1 MEQIENDIASYL
13 LDDEAV
19 TYSFSHR
26 PTGLLNWIKS
36 LVGYGKTHWYVTDER
51 LLVYRRVAGGFQFR
65 EVPLENV
72 TSVEY
77 GRKIDTQLLTLGLI
91 TVPILVGVLIVL
103 YALFRKQQ
111 VLEMSVSGGTDL
123 SVVLSRGEEID
134 EFLWYLPAQRKLTQ
148 LAADR

>member
-1 MEQIENDIASYL
+1 LI
-13 LDDEAV
+13 
-19 TYSFSHR
+19 
-26 PTGLLNWIKS
+26 
-36 LVGYGKTHWYVTDER
+36 
-51 LLVYRRVAGGFQFR
+51 YRRVADGFQFR

-77 GRKIDTQLLTLGLI
+77 GRKIDTQLLVLGLI
-91 TVPILVGVLIVL
+91 TASILVGVLVLL